1 MTRINVGIHPT
12 ELPDKLLIAE
22 HREITRIPNNLRNGK
37 AVLKDIPEK
46 FTLGKGHV
54 KFFYNKVKYLS
65 NRYALLYN
73 ECIFRGFNITDKST
87 SFMDFP
93 QELFNDYIET
103 EQDRL
108 LLIERIQSKG
118 FKLNEKYSI

>member
-37 AVLKDIPEK
+37 ATLKNIPEK
-46 FTLGKGHV
+46 FTLGTGHV
-54 KFFYNKVKYLS
+54 KFFYNKVKYLYH
-65 NRYALLYN
+65 RYILLYN
-73 ECIFRGFNITDKST
+73 ECVSRGFNITDKSA
-87 SFMDFP
+87 SFIDFP
-93 QELFNDYIET
+93 QELFNDYVET
-103 EQDRL
+103 EQDRM

-118 FKLNEKYSI
+118 FKLNEKHSI